1 LALSAVIKA
10 LRMDPDEYA
19 VIYNC
24 KYDNNGIVTGQQ
36 AGHLTYEFFITI
48 LIIDVIRMSI
58 LSLVI
63 QIYIMKS
70 IIKIKP

>member
-24 KYDNNGIVTGQQ
+24 KYDNRIVTGQQ